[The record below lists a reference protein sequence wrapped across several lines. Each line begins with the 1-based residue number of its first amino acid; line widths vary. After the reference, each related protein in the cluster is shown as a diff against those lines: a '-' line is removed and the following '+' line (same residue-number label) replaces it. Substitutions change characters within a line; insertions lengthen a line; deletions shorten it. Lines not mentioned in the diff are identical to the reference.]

1 MTMSIRHFLVD
12 HDEVRPLTQSVND
25 RLRRGE
31 ARLPRY
37 AGRDLHIVDVTVEL
51 DNRTPV
57 KVRGVQSATVSLD
70 ERGAV
75 RSRLLADLKASLAT
89 TATTRSRR
97 SAERSRWSP
106 SKAQLKQIEA
116 LALGRMKTLLRSPR
130 AAESPAPRSRRH
142 ADGAVRQH

>member
-89 TATTRSRR
+89 TRSRR
-97 SAERSRWSP
+97 SAERSQWSP
-106 SKAQLKQIEA
+106 SKAQLEHIEA

-130 AAESPAPRSRRH
+130 AAESPAPRSRRQ